1 MRILEEMTDEE
12 LAMLYID
19 GNNKAFDLLL
29 SRNQSKIFSYIVFV
43 VRNQETA
50 NDIFHG

>member
-12 LAMLYID
+12 LALAYVE

-29 SRNQSKIFSYIVFV
+29 SRNEV
-43 VRNQETA
+43 
-50 NDIFHG
+50 